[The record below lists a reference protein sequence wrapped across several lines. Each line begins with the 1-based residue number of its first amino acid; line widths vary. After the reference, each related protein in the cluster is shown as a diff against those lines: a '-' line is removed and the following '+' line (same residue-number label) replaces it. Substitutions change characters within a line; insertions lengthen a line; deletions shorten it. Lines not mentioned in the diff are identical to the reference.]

1 MRDGCLIKV
10 SFHLS
15 TRCLD
20 IDGEMFH
27 LLRTNQSFDFRFM
40 QWRTASRRQI
50 HNDALRNQHWPGET
64 PHYPTYVMYKNTK
77 FCI

>member
-1 MRDGCLIKV
+1 
-10 SFHLS
+10 
-15 TRCLD
+15 
-20 IDGEMFH
+20 MFH

-64 PHYPTYVMYKNTK
+64 PHYPTYVMYKKQSFVFETYSLERGAVVPSAPTIK
-77 FCI
+77 